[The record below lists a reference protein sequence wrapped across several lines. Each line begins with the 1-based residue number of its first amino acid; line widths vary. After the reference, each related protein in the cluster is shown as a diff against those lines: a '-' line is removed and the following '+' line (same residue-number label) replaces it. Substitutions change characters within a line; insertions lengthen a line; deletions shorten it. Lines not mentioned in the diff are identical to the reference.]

1 MIPVPTRVSATAAN
15 AGHQN
20 GGFLMKKI
28 LLALVTAVFALGV
41 MSHGAEAAKRKKT
54 EVVVTP
60 WGWGWGWNGQTWV
73 WTGPWTVR
81 DPRLAGSNLVVGAGA
96 TAAYFGLRSGHSGWN
111 SGHGTS
117 TATFAYGATAIGC
130 AALSPIV
137 GTLVVNRPLTT
148 REVFISTANCALPF
162 VGGWMVNAWFDQ
174 NGWK

>member
-1 MIPVPTRVSATAAN
+1 
-15 AGHQN
+15 
-20 GGFLMKKI
+20 MKKI

-41 MSHGAEAAKRKKT
+41 MSHGAEAAKKKT
-54 EVVVTP
+54 QVVVTP
-60 WGWGWGWNGQTWV
+60 VGWGWGWNGQTWV

-81 DPRLAGSNLVVGAGA
+81 DPRLAASNFWVGAGS
-96 TAAYFGLRSGHSGWN
+96 TAAYFGLRSGHTGW

-117 TATFAYGATAIGC
+117 TVAFAYGATAIGC

-162 VGGWMVNAWFDQ
+162 VGGWMMSAWFDR

>member
-1 MIPVPTRVSATAAN
+1 MIPVPSRVSVTAAN

-41 MSHGAEAAKRKKT
+41 MSHGAEAAKKKT
-54 EVVVTP
+54 QVVVTP
-60 WGWGWGWNGQTWV
+60 WWGWGWNGTTWV

-81 DPRLAGSNLVVGAGA
+81 DPNLAASNFWVGAGS
-96 TAAYFGLRSGHSGWN
+96 TGAYFAIRSGHHNVVRHTGA
-111 SGHGTS
+111 HTS
-117 TATFAYGATAIGC
+117 TFAYGATAIGC
-130 AALSPIV
+130 AAVSPII

-162 VGGWMVNAWFDQ
+162 IGGWVMNAWFDQ

>member
-1 MIPVPTRVSATAAN
+1 
-15 AGHQN
+15 
-20 GGFLMKKI
+20 MKKI

-41 MSHGAEAAKRKKT
+41 MSHGAEAAKKKT
-54 EVVVTP
+54 QVVVTP
-60 WGWGWGWNGQTWV
+60 LGWGWGWNGSTWV

-81 DPRLAGSNLVVGAGA
+81 DPRLAASNLVVGGGA
-96 TAAYFGLRSGHSGWN
+96 TAAYFGLRSGHSGFN

-117 TATFAYGATAIGC
+117 TFGFAYGATAVGC
-130 AALSPIV
+130 AAVSPII

-148 REVFISTANCALPF
+148 REVFVSTANCALPF

>member
-1 MIPVPTRVSATAAN
+1 
-15 AGHQN
+15 
-20 GGFLMKKI
+20 MKKI
-28 LLALVTAVFALGV
+28 LLALMTAVFALGV

-60 WGWGWGWNGQTWV
+60 FGWGWGWNGNTWV

-81 DPRLAGSNLVVGAGA
+81 DPKLATSNLVVGGGA
-96 TAAYFGLRSGHSGWN
+96 TAAYFALRNGHSGWHG
-111 SGHGTS
+111 GHGTS
-117 TATFAYGATAIGC
+117 SAGFAYGATAIGC

-148 REVFISTANCALPF
+148 REVFISTANCAVPF
-162 VGGWMVNAWFDQ
+162 VGGWVMNAWFDR

>member
-1 MIPVPTRVSATAAN
+1 
-15 AGHQN
+15 
-20 GGFLMKKI
+20 MKKI
-28 LLALVTAVFALGV
+28 LLALMTAVFALGV

-81 DPRLAGSNLVVGAGA
+81 DPRLATSNLVVGGGA
-96 TAAYFGLRSGHSGWN
+96 TAAYFALRDSNVVSARSGISN
-111 SGHGTS
+111 SG
-117 TATFAYGATAIGC
+117 FAYGATAIGC

-148 REVFISTANCALPF
+148 REVFVSTGNCALPF
-162 VGGWMVNAWFDQ
+162 IGGWVMNAWFDQ